1 MDKIAQKF
9 IGVWELDEWVVEKP
23 NGDKTFPFSG
33 NVDGFLIY
41 HSEGWMSATLMQ
53 KNRIDVSNDRSK
65 IAKISHLLKNDDE
78 VSLEGDLLN
87 TTKNYFLAANGYVSY
102 AGEFNADDVNVC
114 HNIRTSLLPQWVGTT
129 LIRKHE
135 FTLENKSLTLS
146 AESNGFNDFLVWKKV

>member
-1 MDKIAQKF
+1 MDKIEQKF

-23 NGDKTFPFSG
+23 NGDKTFPFLG

-53 KNRIDVSNDRSK
+53 KNRTDVSNDRSK

-87 TTKNYFLAANGYVSY
+87 TTKNYFLAAKGYVSY
-102 AGEFNADDVNVC
+102 AGESTADNINVY
-114 HNIRTSLLPQWVGTT
+114 HNIKIRLLPQWVGTT
-129 LIRKHE
+129 LTRRHK
-135 FTLENKSLTLS
+135 FTLKNKSLTLS
-146 AESNGFNDFLVWKKV
+146 AESNGFKDFLVRKKV